1 MPNALPRILLAD
13 CDQMFVAVA
22 RLVDPEGA
30 GRARL
35 LVVGGAAGSRGVVC
49 SASYEVRVFG
59 VRSGMPI
66 ARAARLCPKATFVPV
81 PRQACVTKSR
91 QVRRL
96 LGRWTPAIEAASIDE
111 FYLDLSGTEAL
122 YRHAPLEEVAARIR
136 EDVLARSGLAL
147 SFGGGTNR
155 LVAKLAAE
163 RAKPRPG
170 STGTGVW
177 IVPPGTEA
185 QFLASHRLAEIPGV
199 GPRLQAKLRTVGLD
213 HVRDALAVAER
224 DFESWL
230 GPRAGPW
237 LYRRI
242 RGVGSAVVEPRGE
255 PKSISREE
263 TFPVDIRDPD
273 RLDLELLRL
282 TTRLGADLRRDGF
295 QARCVTV
302 KLREDD
308 FLTRQAS
315 RTLPAAFRSDRVP
328 LATARELLANLWRRR
343 RRPVRLLGVAFSRL
357 VAGPAASQLDLLAD
371 SPEPGLETSRDRA
384 VAGVVDR
391 INDRF
396 GRSAMRPAR
405 LVQPPECAVPTSDT
419 EQR

>member
-1 MPNALPRILLAD
+1 MPNAAPRLLLAD

-49 SASYEVRVFG
+49 SASYEARAYG

-66 ARAARLCPKATFVPV
+66 ARAARLCPEATFVPV

-96 LGRWTPAIEAASIDE
+96 LGRWSPRVEAASIDE

-122 YRHAPLEEVAARIR
+122 YRHESLAITAGRLRD
-136 EDVLARSGLAL
+136 DVRARSGLTL
-147 SFGGGTNR
+147 SVGGGPNR

-170 STGTGVW
+170 SAGTGVW
-177 IVPPGTEA
+177 IVPPGGEA
-185 QFLASHRLAEIPGV
+185 EFLATHRLAEIPGV
-199 GPRLQAKLRTVGLD
+199 GPRLQAKLRSVGLEE
-213 HVRDALAVAER
+213 VRDALAVAER
-224 DFESWL
+224 DFEAWL
-230 GPRAGPW
+230 GPRTGQW
-237 LYRRI
+237 LHRRI
-242 RGVGSAVVEPRGE
+242 RGIGSAAVEPRGE

-263 TFPVDIRDPD
+263 TFAADIADPD

-282 TTRLGADLRRDGF
+282 TTRLGADLRRDAL

-302 KLREDD
+302 KLRDDD
-308 FLTRQAS
+308 FVTRQAS
-315 RTLPAAFRSDRVP
+315 RTLDSAFQADRVP
-328 LATARELLANLWRRR
+328 LGVARELLAALWGRR
-343 RRPVRLLGVAFSRL
+343 RRPARLVGVAFSRFET
-357 VAGPAASQLDLLAD
+357 GPKIRQLDLLSDAGD
-371 SPEPGLETSRDRA
+371 PQLETGRDRE
-384 VAGVVDR
+384 VARLLDR
-391 INDRF
+391 VNGRF
-396 GRSAMRPAR
+396 GRAVLRPAR
-405 LVQPPECAVPTSDT
+405 LVGPRPGGVPPRDT